1 MPVHTGVTYDDSSNG
16 YLRTQLRGSMDIDC
30 PVWLDWF
37 HGGIQFQVVHHIW
50 PRLPRHNLRRVKDM
64 LIAFCKEH
72 KLEYKQVTFFEGNAM
87 VIEKLKETSK
97 STKAFSEFFSDS
109 MNLNG

>member
-1 MPVHTGVTYDDSSNG
+1 
-16 YLRTQLRGSMDIDC
+16 
-30 PVWLDWF
+30 
-37 HGGIQFQVVHHIW
+37 
-50 PRLPRHNLRRVKDM
+50 M

-72 KLEYKQVTFFEGNAM
+72 KLEYKQVTFLEGNAM